1 MTESNTKKS
10 LKKNSDGP
18 KTLGYHFNY
27 ALMLAVVSLALSA
40 LALGSL
46 YFIFF
51 VEIKDLK
58 SELNSKLNKN
68 TFLSERGKIVSS
80 SIEELQSEK
89 EFLLSRI
96 NMVNDL
102 GKKNV
107 KDIESKIS
115 AAISENVKY
124 KSKDEAQNQSDIIN
138 EGLSK
143 NQIDKLKNFQ
153 QTYKSELDVLQQRI
167 SKNQELIENN
177 KKSLLVLRSSY
188 QNIEKKQ
195 SLEMSRELLILIE
208 EFTDISYRA
217 LKNEIN
223 SLEKQNWTDWLKSY
237 FKTIFISR
245 STEPI
250 EGNHTDAILSRIDD
264 SLKSGKLENAKIE
277 ISKLSSE
284 TRAFMKEWIGKLDK
298 LIEMEDQINQ

>member
-1 MTESNTKKS
+1 MTESNTKKT
-10 LKKNSDGP
+10 LKKNSDEP
-18 KTLGYHFNY
+18 KKLGYHLNY

-68 TFLSERGKIVSS
+68 TFFSEREKIVSS

-102 GKKNV
+102 VEKNA

-115 AAISENVKY
+115 AAISKNVKY
-124 KSKDEAQNQSDIIN
+124 RSKDEAQNKSDIIN

-167 SKNQELIENN
+167 SRNQELIENN

-195 SLEMSRELLILIE
+195 SLEMSRELLALIE
-208 EFTDISYRA
+208 EFTGISYLA

-223 SLEKQNWTDWLKSY
+223 SLEKQDWTDWLTSY
-237 FKTIFISR
+237 FNTIFISR

-250 EGNHTDAILSRIDD
+250 EGDHTDAILSRIDD

-284 TRAFMKEWIGKLDK
+284 TRALMKDWIGKLDK

>member
-18 KTLGYHFNY
+18 KTLGYHLNY
-27 ALMLAVVSLALSA
+27 ALMLAVISLAFSA

-68 TFLSERGKIVSS
+68 TFLSEREKIVSS

-96 NMVNDL
+96 NMINDL
-102 GKKNV
+102 VKKNA

-115 AAISENVKY
+115 AAISQNVKY
-124 KSKDEAQNQSDIIN
+124 KTEDETQNQIDIKN
-138 EGLSK
+138 EGLLK
-143 NQIDKLKNFQ
+143 NQIDKLKEFQ
-153 QTYKSELDVLQQRI
+153 QAYKSDLDVLQQRI
-167 SKNQELIENN
+167 SQNQELIEKN
-177 KKSLLVLRSSY
+177 KNRLEVLRSSY
-188 QNIEKKQ
+188 HNMDKKQ

-208 EFTDISYRA
+208 EFTEISYRA

-223 SLEKQNWTDWLKSY
+223 SIEKQDWTD
-237 FKTIFISR
+237 
-245 STEPI
+245 
-250 EGNHTDAILSRIDD
+250 LS
-264 SLKSGKLENAKIE
+264 
-277 ISKLSSE
+277 
-284 TRAFMKEWIGKLDK
+284 
-298 LIEMEDQINQ
+298 LIHI

>member
-1 MTESNTKKS
+1 VTESNTKKS

-18 KTLGYHFNY
+18 KTLGNHFNY
-27 ALMLAVVSLALSA
+27 ALMLALFSLALSA

-68 TFLSERGKIVSS
+68 TFLSEREKIISS

-102 GKKNV
+102 VKKNA

-124 KSKDEAQNQSDIIN
+124 KTKDEVQNKIDIIN

-143 NQIDKLKNFQ
+143 NQIDKLENFQ
-153 QTYKSELDVLQQRI
+153 RTYTSDLDLLQQRI

-177 KKSLLVLRSSY
+177 KKSLLVLRSSH

-195 SLEMSRELLILIE
+195 SLEMSRELLVLIE
-208 EFTDISYRA
+208 EFTEISYRV

-223 SLEKQNWTDWLKSY
+223 SLEKQDWTDWLTSY
-237 FKTIFISR
+237 FNTIFISR

-284 TRAFMKEWIGKLDK
+284 TRTLMKDWIGRLDK

>member
-27 ALMLAVVSLALSA
+27 ALMLALVSLALSA

-51 VEIKDLK
+51 VEIKNLK

-68 TFLSERGKIVSS
+68 TFLSEREKIVSS

-96 NMVNDL
+96 DMVNDL
-102 GKKNV
+102 VKKNA
-107 KDIESKIS
+107 KDIELKIS
-115 AAISENVKY
+115 AAISENMKH
-124 KSKDEAQNQSDIIN
+124 KTKDEAQNQSDIKN
-138 EGLSK
+138 EGLLK

-153 QTYKSELDVLQQRI
+153 RTYKSELDILQQRI

-188 QNIEKKQ
+188 QNIEKKK
-195 SLEMSRELLILIE
+195 SLEMSRELLVLIE
-208 EFTDISYRA
+208 DFTEISYLA

-223 SLEKQNWTDWLKSY
+223 SLEKQDWTDWLTSY
-237 FKTIFISR
+237 FNTIFISR

-250 EGNHTDAILSRIDD
+250 EGDHTDAILSRIDD
-264 SLKSGKLENAKIE
+264 SLKRGKLDNAKIE

-284 TRAFMKEWIGKLDK
+284 TKAFMKEWIEKLEK

>member
-68 TFLSERGKIVSS
+68 TFLSEREKIVSS

-102 GKKNV
+102 VEKNA

-124 KSKDEAQNQSDIIN
+124 KTEDETQNQSDIKN
-138 EGLSK
+138 EGLLK
-143 NQIDKLKNFQ
+143 NQIDKLKDFQ
-153 QTYKSELDVLQQRI
+153 QAYKSDLDVLQQRI
-167 SKNQELIENN
+167 SQNQELIEKN
-177 KKSLLVLRSSY
+177 KNRLEVLRSSY
-188 QNIEKKQ
+188 HNMDKKQ

-208 EFTDISYRA
+208 EFTEISYRA

-223 SLEKQNWTDWLKSY
+223 SLEKQDWTDWLTSY
-237 FKTIFISR
+237 FNTIFISR

-250 EGNHTDAILSRIDD
+250 EGDHTDAILSRIDD

>member
-27 ALMLAVVSLALSA
+27 ALMLALVSLTLSA

-51 VEIKDLK
+51 VEIKELK

-68 TFLSERGKIVSS
+68 TFLSEREKIVSS

-102 GKKNV
+102 VKKNA

-124 KSKDEAQNQSDIIN
+124 KTQDEAQNKTDIVKM
-138 EGLSK
+138 ELSK

-195 SLEMSRELLILIE
+195 SLEMSRELFILIE
-208 EFTDISYRA
+208 EFTEISYRA

-223 SLEKQNWTDWLKSY
+223 SLEKQDWTDWLTSY
-237 FKTIFISR
+237 FNTIFISR

-284 TRAFMKEWIGKLDK
+284 TRAFMKEWIEKLDK

>member
-68 TFLSERGKIVSS
+68 TFLSEREKIVSS

-102 GKKNV
+102 VEKNA

-115 AAISENVKY
+115 AAISENMKY
-124 KSKDEAQNQSDIIN
+124 KSKDEAQNQSDIKN
-138 EGLSK
+138 EGLLK
-143 NQIDKLKNFQ
+143 NKIDKLKDFQ
-153 QTYKSELDVLQQRI
+153 QAYKSDLDVLQQRI
-167 SKNQELIENN
+167 SQNQELIENN

-195 SLEMSRELLILIE
+195 SLEMSRELLVLIE
-208 EFTDISYRA
+208 EFTEISYRA

-223 SLEKQNWTDWLKSY
+223 SLEKQDWTDWLTSY
-237 FKTIFISR
+237 FNTIFISR

-250 EGNHTDAILSRIDD
+250 EGDHTDAILSRIDD

-277 ISKLSSE
+277 ISKLSPE

>member
-27 ALMLAVVSLALSA
+27 APMLAVVSLALSA

-68 TFLSERGKIVSS
+68 TFLSEREKIVSS

-102 GKKNV
+102 VEKNA

-115 AAISENVKY
+115 AVISENMKY
-124 KSKDEAQNQSDIIN
+124 KTKDDAQNLSDIKN
-138 EGLSK
+138 EGLLK
-143 NQIDKLKNFQ
+143 NQIDKLENFQ
-153 QTYKSELDVLQQRI
+153 RTYKSELDVLQQRI

-195 SLEMSRELLILIE
+195 SLEMSRELLVLIE
-208 EFTDISYRA
+208 EFTEISYLA

-223 SLEKQNWTDWLKSY
+223 SFEKQNWTDWLTSY
-237 FKTIFISR
+237 FNTIFISR

>member
-27 ALMLAVVSLALSA
+27 TLMLAVVSLALSA

-68 TFLSERGKIVSS
+68 TFLSEREKIVSS

-102 GKKNV
+102 VKKNA

-115 AAISENVKY
+115 AAISQNVKY
-124 KSKDEAQNQSDIIN
+124 KTEDETQNQSDIKN
-138 EGLSK
+138 ERLLK
-143 NQIDKLKNFQ
+143 NQIDKMKDFQ
-153 QTYKSELDVLQQRI
+153 QAYKSDLDVLQQRI
-167 SKNQELIENN
+167 SQNQELIENN
-177 KKSLLVLRSSY
+177 KKNLLVLRSSY

-195 SLEMSRELLILIE
+195 SLEMSRELLVLIE
-208 EFTDISYRA
+208 EFTEISYRA

-223 SLEKQNWTDWLKSY
+223 SLEKQDWTDWLTSY
-237 FKTIFISR
+237 FNTIFISR

-250 EGNHTDAILSRIDD
+250 EGDHTDAILSRIDD

-284 TRAFMKEWIGKLDK
+284 TRTLMKDWIGKLDK

>member
-18 KTLGYHFNY
+18 KTLGYHFDY
-27 ALMLAVVSLALSA
+27 ALMLAVLSLALSA

-46 YFIFF
+46 YFIFS

-68 TFLSERGKIVSS
+68 TFLSEREKIVSS

-102 GKKNV
+102 VKKNV

-115 AAISENVKY
+115 AANSENVKY

-195 SLEMSRELLILIE
+195 SLEMSRELLVLIE
-208 EFTDISYRA
+208 EFTEISYRA

-223 SLEKQNWTDWLKSY
+223 SFEKQNWTDWLKSY
-237 FKTIFISR
+237 FNTIFVSR

-250 EGNHTDAILSRIDD
+250 EGNHTDAILSRIDN

-284 TRAFMKEWIGKLDK
+284 TRALMKDWIGKLDK
-298 LIEMEDQINQ
+298 LIEMEDKINQ

>member
-27 ALMLAVVSLALSA
+27 ALMLALVSLALSA

-68 TFLSERGKIVSS
+68 TFLSEREKIVSS

-102 GKKNV
+102 VKKNA

-124 KSKDEAQNQSDIIN
+124 KAEDETQNQSDIKN
-138 EGLSK
+138 EGLLK
-143 NQIDKLKNFQ
+143 NQIDKLENFQ
-153 QTYKSELDVLQQRI
+153 RTYKSELDVLQQRI

-208 EFTDISYRA
+208 EFTEISYRA

-223 SLEKQNWTDWLKSY
+223 LLEKQDWTDWLKSY
-237 FKTIFISR
+237 FKTVFISR

-250 EGNHTDAILSRIDD
+250 EGDHTDAILSRIDD

>member
-27 ALMLAVVSLALSA
+27 ALMLTLVSLALSA

-68 TFLSERGKIVSS
+68 TFLSEREKIVSS
-80 SIEELQSEK
+80 SIEEFQSEK

-102 GKKNV
+102 VKKNS

-115 AAISENVKY
+115 AAISENMQY
-124 KSKDEAQNQSDIIN
+124 KTKDEAQNLSDIKN
-138 EGLSK
+138 EGLLK
-143 NQIDKLKNFQ
+143 NQIDKLENFQ
-153 QTYKSELDVLQQRI
+153 RTYKSELDVLQQRI

-195 SLEMSRELLILIE
+195 SLEMSRELLVLIE
-208 EFTDISYRA
+208 EFTDISYLA

-223 SLEKQNWTDWLKSY
+223 SFEKQNWTDWLTSY
-237 FKTIFISR
+237 FNTIFISR

>member
-27 ALMLAVVSLALSA
+27 ALMLAIVSLALSA

-68 TFLSERGKIVSS
+68 TFLSEREKIVSS

-102 GKKNV
+102 VKKNAN
-107 KDIESKIS
+107 DIESKIS
-115 AAISENVKY
+115 AAISEYVKD
-124 KSKDEAQNQSDIIN
+124 KSEDETQNRRAIKN

-143 NQIDKLKNFQ
+143 NQIDKLENFQ
-153 QTYKSELDVLQQRI
+153 RTYKSELDVLQQRI
-167 SKNQELIENN
+167 SKNKELIENN

-195 SLEMSRELLILIE
+195 SLEMGRELLILIE

-223 SLEKQNWTDWLKSY
+223 SLEKQDWTDWLTSY
-237 FKTIFISR
+237 FNTIFISR

-250 EGNHTDAILSRIDD
+250 EGDHTDAILSRIDD

>member
-68 TFLSERGKIVSS
+68 TFLSEREKIVSS

-102 GKKNV
+102 VKKNA
-107 KDIESKIS
+107 KDIESKIN
-115 AAISENVKY
+115 AVISENMKH
-124 KSKDEAQNQSDIIN
+124 KPKDEAQNQSDIKN
-138 EGLSK
+138 EGLLK
-143 NQIDKLKNFQ
+143 NQIDKLENFQ
-153 QTYKSELDVLQQRI
+153 RTYKSELDVLQQRI

-195 SLEMSRELLILIE
+195 SLEMGRELLILIE

-223 SLEKQNWTDWLKSY
+223 SLEKQDWTDWLKSY
-237 FKTIFISR
+237 FNTIFISR

-250 EGNHTDAILSRIDD
+250 EGDHTDAILSRIDD

>member
-18 KTLGYHFNY
+18 KTLGNHFNY
-27 ALMLAVVSLALSA
+27 ALMFAVVSLALSA

-58 SELNSKLNKN
+58 SELNSKLNKK
-68 TFLSERGKIVSS
+68 TFFSEREKIFSS

-102 GKKNV
+102 VKKNV

-124 KSKDEAQNQSDIIN
+124 KTEEEAQNQSDIKN
-138 EGLSK
+138 ERLIK

-153 QTYKSELDVLQQRI
+153 RTYKSELDVLQQRI
-167 SKNQELIENN
+167 SQNQELIEKN
-177 KKSLLVLRSSY
+177 KNRLEVLRSSY
-188 QNIEKKQ
+188 HNMDKKQ
-195 SLEMSRELLILIE
+195 TLEISRELLILIE

-223 SLEKQNWTDWLKSY
+223 ANEKNDWKGWLMSY
-237 FKTIFISR
+237 VKTVFISR

-250 EGNHTDAILSRIDD
+250 EGDHTDAVLSRIDNAI
-264 SLKSGKLENAKIE
+264 KSGNLEKAKIE
-277 ISKLSSE
+277 ISNLSSE
-284 TRAFMKEWIGKLDK
+284 TRVLMKDWIGKLDK
-298 LIEMEDQINQ
+298 LIEMEDLINQ

>member
-10 LKKNSDGP
+10 LKKHSGGP

-68 TFLSERGKIVSS
+68 TFLSEREKIISS

-89 EFLLSRI
+89 EILLSRI

-102 GKKNV
+102 VEKSA

-115 AAISENVKY
+115 TAISENMQY
-124 KSKDEAQNQSDIIN
+124 KTKDDAQNLSDVKN
-138 EGLSK
+138 EGLLK
-143 NQIDKLKNFQ
+143 NQIDKLENFQ
-153 QTYKSELDVLQQRI
+153 RTYKSELDVLQQRI

-177 KKSLLVLRSSY
+177 KKSLSVLRSSY

-195 SLEMSRELLILIE
+195 SLEMSRELLVLIE
-208 EFTDISYRA
+208 EFTEISYRA

-223 SLEKQNWTDWLKSY
+223 SLEKQNWTDWLTGY
-237 FKTIFISR
+237 FNTIFISR

-250 EGNHTDAILSRIDD
+250 EGDHTDAILSRIDD

-284 TRAFMKEWIGKLDK
+284 TRASMKEWIGKLDK

>member
-1 MTESNTKKS
+1 M
-10 LKKNSDGP
+10 KKNSDEP
-18 KTLGYHFNY
+18 KTLGFHFKY
-27 ALMLAVVSLALSA
+27 ALMLALVSLALSA

-51 VEIKDLK
+51 VEINNLK

-68 TFLSERGKIVSS
+68 TFLSEREKIVSS
-80 SIEELQSEK
+80 SIKELQSEK

-96 NMVNDL
+96 DMVNKL
-102 GKKNV
+102 VKENV

-115 AAISENVKY
+115 AAISENMKS
-124 KSKDEAQNQSDIIN
+124 KSKDEAQNQSDIKN
-138 EGLSK
+138 EGLLK
-143 NQIDKLKNFQ
+143 NQIDKLENFQ
-153 QTYKSELDVLQQRI
+153 RTYKSELDVLQQRI

-223 SLEKQNWTDWLKSY
+223 SLEKKDWTDWLTSY
-237 FKTIFISR
+237 FNTIFISR

-250 EGNHTDAILSRIDD
+250 EGDHTDAILSRIDD

>member
-1 MTESNTKKS
+1 MTESNTKKVF
-10 LKKNSDGP
+10 KKNSDGP
-18 KTLGYHFNY
+18 KTLGYHFNN

-68 TFLSERGKIVSS
+68 TFFSEREKIVSS
-80 SIEELQSEK
+80 SVEELQSEK

-102 GKKNV
+102 VKKNA

-124 KSKDEAQNQSDIIN
+124 KSKDEVQNQSDIIN
-138 EGLSK
+138 ERLSK

-153 QTYKSELDVLQQRI
+153 QTYKSELDILQQRI

-195 SLEMSRELLILIE
+195 SLEMSRELFILIE
-208 EFTDISYRA
+208 EFTEISYGA

-223 SLEKQNWTDWLKSY
+223 SLEKQDWTDWLTSY
-237 FKTIFISR
+237 FNTIFISR

-250 EGNHTDAILSRIDD
+250 EGDHTDAILSRIDD

-284 TRAFMKEWIGKLDK
+284 TRAIMKEWIGKLDK

>member
-40 LALGSL
+40 LALGSF

-68 TFLSERGKIVSS
+68 TFLSERESIVSS

-102 GKKNV
+102 VKKNA

-124 KSKDEAQNQSDIIN
+124 KTKDEAQNQSDIIN

-177 KKSLLVLRSSY
+177 KKSLLVLKSSY

-208 EFTDISYRA
+208 EFTEISFRA
-217 LKNEIN
+217 L
-223 SLEKQNWTDWLKSY
+223 
-237 FKTIFISR
+237 
-245 STEPI
+245 
-250 EGNHTDAILSRIDD
+250 
-264 SLKSGKLENAKIE
+264 
-277 ISKLSSE
+277 
-284 TRAFMKEWIGKLDK
+284 
-298 LIEMEDQINQ
+298 

>member
-27 ALMLAVVSLALSA
+27 ALMLALVSLALSA

-68 TFLSERGKIVSS
+68 TFLSEREILVSS
-80 SIEELQSEK
+80 SIEELRSEK

-102 GKKNV
+102 VKNNA
-107 KDIESKIS
+107 KDIEAKIS
-115 AAISENVKY
+115 AAISENMQY
-124 KSKDEAQNQSDIIN
+124 KTKDEAQNLSDIKN
-138 EGLSK
+138 EGLLK
-143 NQIDKLKNFQ
+143 NQIDKLENFQ
-153 QTYKSELDVLQQRI
+153 RTYKSELDVLQQRI

-195 SLEMSRELLILIE
+195 SLEMSRELLTLIE

-223 SLEKQNWTDWLKSY
+223 SFEKQNWTDWLTSY
-237 FKTIFISR
+237 FNTIFISR

>member
-1 MTESNTKKS
+1 MTEPNTKKS

-27 ALMLAVVSLALSA
+27 ALMLAVFSLALSA

-68 TFLSERGKIVSS
+68 TFLSEREKIVSS

-96 NMVNDL
+96 NIVNDL
-102 GKKNV
+102 VKKNA

-124 KSKDEAQNQSDIIN
+124 KTEDETQNQSDIKN
-138 EGLSK
+138 EGLLK
-143 NQIDKLKNFQ
+143 NQIDKLKDFQ
-153 QTYKSELDVLQQRI
+153 QAYKSDLDVLQQRI
-167 SKNQELIENN
+167 SQNQELIEKN
-177 KKSLLVLRSSY
+177 KNRLEVLRSSY
-188 QNIEKKQ
+188 HNMDKKQ
-195 SLEMSRELLILIE
+195 SLEISRELLILTE
-208 EFTDISYRA
+208 EFTEISYRA

-223 SLEKQNWTDWLKSY
+223 SLEKQDWTDWLTSY
-237 FKTIFISR
+237 FNTIYISR

-250 EGNHTDAILSRIDD
+250 EGDHTDAILSRIDD

-284 TRAFMKEWIGKLDK
+284 TRALMKDWIGKLDK

>member
-27 ALMLAVVSLALSA
+27 ALLLAVFCLALSA

-68 TFLSERGKIVSS
+68 TFLSEREKIVSS

-89 EFLLSRI
+89 EILLSRI
-96 NMVNDL
+96 NVVNDL
-102 GKKNV
+102 VKKNA

-115 AAISENVKY
+115 AAISQNVKY
-124 KSKDEAQNQSDIIN
+124 KTEDETQNQIDIKN
-138 EGLSK
+138 EGLLK
-143 NQIDKLKNFQ
+143 NQIDKLENFQ
-153 QTYKSELDVLQQRI
+153 RTYKSELDVLQQRI

-195 SLEMSRELLILIE
+195 SLEMGRELLILIE

-223 SLEKQNWTDWLKSY
+223 SLEKQDWTDWLTSY
-237 FKTIFISR
+237 FNTIFISR

-250 EGNHTDAILSRIDD
+250 EGDHTDAILSRIDD

-298 LIEMEDQINQ
+298 LIEMEDQINR

>member
-18 KTLGYHFNY
+18 KTLGYHINY

-40 LALGSL
+40 FALGSL

-68 TFLSERGKIVSS
+68 TFLSEREKIISS
-80 SIEELQSEK
+80 SIEQLQSEK

-102 GKKNV
+102 VKMNA
-107 KDIESKIS
+107 KDIEAKIS
-115 AAISENVKY
+115 AAISENMKY
-124 KSKDEAQNQSDIIN
+124 KSKDEAQNQSDIKN
-138 EGLSK
+138 EGLLK
-143 NQIDKLKNFQ
+143 NQIDKLENFQ
-153 QTYKSELDVLQQRI
+153 RTYKSELDVLQQRI

-188 QNIEKKQ
+188 HNMDKKQ

-208 EFTDISYRA
+208 EFTEISYRA

-223 SLEKQNWTDWLKSY
+223 SLEKRDWTDWLTSY
-237 FKTIFISR
+237 FNTIFISR

-250 EGNHTDAILSRIDD
+250 EGDHTDAILSRIDD

-277 ISKLSSE
+277 VSKLSSE

>member
-18 KTLGYHFNY
+18 KTLGFHFNY
-27 ALMLAVVSLALSA
+27 ALMLAVVSLALSTI
-40 LALGSL
+40 ALGSL

-68 TFLSERGKIVSS
+68 TFFSEREKIISS

-102 GKKNV
+102 VKKNA

-124 KSKDEAQNQSDIIN
+124 KTEDETQHQSDIKN
-138 EGLSK
+138 EGLLK
-143 NQIDKLKNFQ
+143 NQIDKLENFQ
-153 QTYKSELDVLQQRI
+153 QAYESDLDVLQKRI
-167 SKNQELIENN
+167 SQNQELIENN

-195 SLEMSRELLILIE
+195 SLEMSRELLVLIE
-208 EFTDISYRA
+208 EFTEISYRA

-223 SLEKQNWTDWLKSY
+223 SLEKQDWTDWLTGY
-237 FKTIFISR
+237 FNTIFISR

-250 EGNHTDAILSRIDD
+250 EGDHTDAILSRIDD

-284 TRAFMKEWIGKLDK
+284 TRALMKDWIGKLDK

>member
-27 ALMLAVVSLALSA
+27 ALMWALVSLALSA

-68 TFLSERGKIVSS
+68 TFLSEREKIVSS

-96 NMVNDL
+96 NIVNDL
-102 GKKNV
+102 VKKNA

-124 KSKDEAQNQSDIIN
+124 KTEDETQNQSDIKN
-138 EGLSK
+138 EGLLK
-143 NQIDKLKNFQ
+143 NQIDKLENFQ
-153 QTYKSELDVLQQRI
+153 RTYKSELDVLQQRI
-167 SKNQELIENN
+167 SQNQELIEKN
-177 KKSLLVLRSSY
+177 KNRLEVLRSSY
-188 QNIEKKQ
+188 HNMDKKQ

-208 EFTDISYRA
+208 EFTEISYRA

-223 SLEKQNWTDWLKSY
+223 SLEKQDWTDWLTSY
-237 FKTIFISR
+237 FNTIFISR

-250 EGNHTDAILSRIDD
+250 EGDHTDAILSRIDD

>member
-10 LKKNSDGP
+10 LKKTSDGP

-27 ALMLAVVSLALSA
+27 ALMLALVSLALSA

-68 TFLSERGKIVSS
+68 TFLSEREKIISS

-102 GKKNV
+102 VEKNA
-107 KDIESKIS
+107 KDIEAKIS
-115 AAISENVKY
+115 AAISENMQY
-124 KSKDEAQNQSDIIN
+124 KTKDDAQNLSDIKN
-138 EGLSK
+138 EGLLK
-143 NQIDKLKNFQ
+143 NQIDKLENFQ
-153 QTYKSELDVLQQRI
+153 RTYKSELDVLQQRI

-195 SLEMSRELLILIE
+195 SLEMSRELLVLIE
-208 EFTDISYRA
+208 EFTEISYLA

-223 SLEKQNWTDWLKSY
+223 SFEKQNWTDWLTSY
-237 FKTIFISR
+237 FNTIFISR

-250 EGNHTDAILSRIDD
+250 EGDHTDAILSRIDD

>member
-1 MTESNTKKS
+1 VTESNTKKS

-27 ALMLAVVSLALSA
+27 ALMLALVSLALSA

-68 TFLSERGKIVSS
+68 TFLSEREKIVSS

-102 GKKNV
+102 VKKNA

-115 AAISENVKY
+115 AAISENMKH
-124 KSKDEAQNQSDIIN
+124 KTKNEAQNQSDIKN
-138 EGLSK
+138 EGLLK
-143 NQIDKLKNFQ
+143 NQIDKLENFQ
-153 QTYKSELDVLQQRI
+153 RTYKSELDVLQQRI

-195 SLEMSRELLILIE
+195 SLEISRELLILIE
-208 EFTDISYRA
+208 EFTEISYRV

-223 SLEKQNWTDWLKSY
+223 SNEKQNWTDRLISY

-250 EGNHTDAILSRIDD
+250 EGDHTDAILSRIDD
-264 SLKSGKLENAKIE
+264 ALKSGKLENAKIE
-277 ISKLSSE
+277 ISNLSLE
-284 TRAFMKEWIGKLDK
+284 TRAFMKDWIRKLDK
-298 LIEMEDQINQ
+298 LIEMKDQINQ

>member
-68 TFLSERGKIVSS
+68 TFLSEREKIVSS

-102 GKKNV
+102 VKKNA

-115 AAISENVKY
+115 AANSENVKY

-195 SLEMSRELLILIE
+195 SLEMSRELFILIE
-208 EFTDISYRA
+208 EFTEISYRA

-223 SLEKQNWTDWLKSY
+223 SLEKQDWTDWLTSY
-237 FKTIFISR
+237 FNTIFISR

-250 EGNHTDAILSRIDD
+250 EGDHTDAILSRIDD